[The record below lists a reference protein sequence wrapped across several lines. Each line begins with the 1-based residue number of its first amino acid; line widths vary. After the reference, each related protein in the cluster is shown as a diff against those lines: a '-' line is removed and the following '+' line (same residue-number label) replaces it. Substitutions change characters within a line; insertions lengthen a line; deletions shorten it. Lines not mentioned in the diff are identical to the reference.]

1 MNYEKIIG
9 SYKNTTSNK
18 NETKKIKYQNLE
30 EFNNFMDVVDDD
42 FWFTFFDFLF
52 WHGPRKGE
60 QRALKISDIGLE
72 HDIVHFHLTFS
83 RNKNGGEK
91 IGPIKNGKARHTYL
105 APQSKPYVTRLIN
118 FYKQMDNY
126 SDDWYLFGGPFKLS
140 KNKIDRMLKYYYSIL
155 KEKYPNI
162 EINELTHHEFGRH
175 SHASFLLN
183 VGGDRE
189 DIYFIIAER
198 LGDTPEVIRE
208 TYAKP
213 YEKLNND
220 KSKVLLSMENI
231 NEKLKMKGENVT

>member
-1 MNYEKIIG
+1 
-9 SYKNTTSNK
+9 
-18 NETKKIKYQNLE
+18 
-30 EFNNFMDVVDDD
+30 MDVVDDD
-42 FWFTFFDFLF
+42 FRYAFFNFLF
-52 WHGPRKGE
+52 WHEPRKGE
-60 QRALKISDIGLE
+60 QRALKISDIDLE
-72 HDIVHFHLTFS
+72 HDTVHFHLTFT
-83 RNKNGGEK
+83 RNKNGGET

-105 APQSKPYVTRLIN
+105 APQSKPYITRLIN

-126 SDDWYLFGGPFKLS
+126 SDDWYLFGGPFNTY
-140 KNKIDRMLKYYYSIL
+140 KNRIERAFKHYYAIL
-155 KEKYPNI
+155 KEKFPDMK
-162 EINELTHHEFGRH
+162 INELTHHEFGRH

-183 VGGDRE
+183 VGCDHE

-220 KSKVLLSMENI
+220 KSKVLLSTKNI